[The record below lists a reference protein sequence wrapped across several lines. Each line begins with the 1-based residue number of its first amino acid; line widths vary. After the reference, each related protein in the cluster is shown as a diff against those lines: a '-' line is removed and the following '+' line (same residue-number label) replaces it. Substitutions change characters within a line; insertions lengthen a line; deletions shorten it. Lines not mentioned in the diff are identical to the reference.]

1 MKTQFEHTYV
11 ALWFIL
17 VLSMLCRGT
26 LLGQEELPSRDVER
40 RLALIEQGKAEEVRS
55 ELPSLLT
62 RYQKDPGVLYLQA
75 RLTEDATKAVKL
87 YQTIVD
93 NFGTSPW
100 ADDALYQI
108 YRFYYAVG
116 LYKTAEQK
124 LAELRKRFPSSPYLQ
139 AAQRTQLHADEET
152 SSATVDSTL
161 RKGGYAIQVGAFSN
175 PKNADRQ
182 RVLFV
187 EEGYPVRVLNV
198 VRGGKSYFLVW
209 VGEPKTYEEA
219 KVLSSEIEK
228 KYHIETMIVSH

>member
-1 MKTQFEHTYV
+1 M
-11 ALWFIL
+11 APSFIL
-17 VLSMLCRGT
+17 VLSMLCASA
-26 LLGQEELPSRDVER
+26 LLAQEELPSRDVER

-62 RYQKDPGVLYLQA
+62 RYQTDPGVLYLQA

-93 NFGTSPW
+93 NFGSSPW

-124 LAELRKRFPSSPYLQ
+124 LAELRKRFPSSPYIQ
-139 AAQRTQLHADEET
+139 AAQRTQPHANEET
-152 SSATVDSTL
+152 SSATVDSAI
-161 RKGGYAIQVGAFSN
+161 RKGGYTIQVGAFSN
-175 PKNADRQ
+175 PRNADRQ
-182 RVLFV
+182 RVFFV
-187 EEGYPVRVLNV
+187 QEGYPVRVLNV

-209 VGEPKTYEEA
+209 VGEVKTHEEA
-219 KVLSSEIEK
+219 KSLSSEIEK
-228 KYHIETMIVSH
+228 KYHIDTMIVSH